1 MEVWDLYNENKQ
13 LTGKTCIRGEQI
25 PDDYYHLVVHVWIKN
40 DKGEYLIAQRSEK
53 KEKDPLMWE
62 CVGGSVLKG
71 ENSLQGAIRETKEE
85 VGIDLNEADGKLVY
99 SNTRKVMNG
108 KKFNDIM
115 DAWLFIYNGEV
126 DLEKATTDEVKDIKW
141 VKREEIFKL
150 LESKD
155 FVQTLDYF
163 FDEIDKTADL

>member
-1 MEVWDLYNENKQ
+1 
-13 LTGKTCIRGEQI
+13 
-25 PDDYYHLVVHVWIKN
+25 VWIKN

-53 KEKDPLMWE
+53 KEKDPLKWE

-163 FDEIDKTADL
+163 FDEIDKTVDL